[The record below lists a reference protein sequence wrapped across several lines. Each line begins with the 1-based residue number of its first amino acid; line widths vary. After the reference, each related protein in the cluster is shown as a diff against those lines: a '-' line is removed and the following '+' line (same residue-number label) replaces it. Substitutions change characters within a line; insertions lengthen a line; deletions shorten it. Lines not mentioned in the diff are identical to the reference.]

1 MSNDPIK
8 LTIGL
13 GFAGVLT
20 LMGLIS
26 FISLSQMNKIT
37 EQMSVLLDETNA
49 KILSANTMRDR
60 IRLRGITLNK
70 MYLTDDFIERDEY
83 RLELTAHA
91 IRYNDAR
98 DVLYSF
104 TMNAREAKLLNQ
116 LRIQARSAKILND
129 EAADSML
136 SDLSN
141 EKIEYDLQLANRS
154 RHDMLDSLDELV
166 SLQEKISRTTID
178 ETKNYQK
185 AISDIILYLSL
196 AAFFI
201 AIYIA
206 QLVIR
211 ETTKK
216 NSEIRFQA
224 THDELTKLANRKEF
238 NHRLSEAHATAI
250 DNNEKHALCFL
261 DLDKFKSVNDSC
273 GHKAGDELLIQ
284 ITGIIK
290 HHIRSHDTLARIG
303 GDEFGLLLE
312 GCSLDNAI
320 EIAEGIVSL
329 VKNYEFNW
337 QHKTFHV
344 GVSIGLVMVTHET
357 RSIEKALSYADM
369 ACYAAKD
376 LGRNQVHIHGLED
389 DRVKKMH
396 KELSWVADINSS
408 SSNDRF
414 TLYLQSI
421 NSLQSSSTTRM
432 YEVLLRLNDDDGTPV
447 SPGSYIP
454 AAERFSLMKDVDYW
468 VIEKTFEQLSR
479 LYREIPDCDICLFIN
494 ISANSLTNT
503 QFTDFVIQQY
513 KRYNIAHDSVCLEI
527 SEMKAIKNINQTS
540 DVINTLRK
548 YNIRFALD
556 DFGTGIASFSY
567 LKNLPVDYLKIDGSI
582 IKNIS
587 QNTADKAMVAAI
599 NQIGMV
605 MNIEIIA
612 KHVENVFTCN
622 QLKEIGI
629 DYVQG
634 FYVDKPKLIYDRI
647 DEMKKSDAQYSHK
660 VIR

>member
-8 LTIGL
+8 LTVGL

-37 EQMSVLLDETNA
+37 EQMSSLLDETNA
-49 KILSANTMRDR
+49 KILSANTMRDS

-83 RLELTAHA
+83 RLELSAHA
-91 IRYNDAR
+91 TRYNEAR
-98 DVLYSF
+98 DTLYSF
-104 TMNAREAKLLNQ
+104 RMNAREAKLLNQ
-116 LRIQARSAKILND
+116 LMAQARSAKILND
-129 EAADSML
+129 EAAESML

-141 EKIEYDLQLANRS
+141 KKIQYDLQLANRS

-166 SLQEKISRTTID
+166 LLQERISRTTID
-178 ETKNYQK
+178 ETNKYQK
-185 AISDIILYLSL
+185 AISDIILFLSL

-201 AIYIA
+201 ALYIA

-238 NHRLSEAHATAI
+238 NHRLNEAHATAL

-284 ITGIIK
+284 LTGIIK
-290 HHIRSHDTLARIG
+290 DHIRSHDTLARIG

-337 QHKTFHV
+337 QHKKFHV
-344 GVSIGLVMVTHET
+344 GVSIGLVMITRET

-396 KELSWVADINSS
+396 KELSWVADINSAS
-408 SSNDRF
+408 SRDHF

-421 NSLQSSSTTRM
+421 ENLQTRNCSRM
-432 YEVLLRLNDDDGTPV
+432 YEVLLRLSDDEGTPV

-479 LYREIPDCDICLFIN
+479 LYKEIPDCDVCFFIN
-494 ISANSLTNT
+494 ISANSLTNS
-503 QFTDFVIQQY
+503 QFTNFVIEQY
-513 KRYNIAHDSVCLEI
+513 KRFNIAHDSVCLEI
-527 SEMKAIKNINQTS
+527 SEVKAIKNINQTA
-540 DVINTLRK
+540 DVIAALRK
-548 YNIRFALD
+548 YNIKFALD

-567 LKNLPVDYLKIDGSI
+567 LKNLPVDYLKIDGNI

-587 QNTADKAMVAAI
+587 KNTTDKAMVAAI
-599 NQIGMV
+599 NQIGKV

-612 KHVENVFTCN
+612 KHVENVFTSN

-629 DYVQG
+629 DHMQG
-634 FYVDKPKLIYDRI
+634 FYIDKPKLIDGCINEIR
-647 DEMKKSDAQYSHK
+647 KSKLQYSDK
-660 VIR
+660 ASS